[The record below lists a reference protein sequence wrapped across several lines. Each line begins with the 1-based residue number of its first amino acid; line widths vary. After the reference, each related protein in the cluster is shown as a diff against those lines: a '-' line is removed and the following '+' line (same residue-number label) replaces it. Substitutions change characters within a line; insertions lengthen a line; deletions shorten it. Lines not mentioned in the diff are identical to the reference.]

1 MRSKLRNLVQR
12 KTSFLFIFYVLLSFF
27 LMNFN
32 DAFTLRGMRIVILQL
47 IAAVHAVENQLVYV
61 KSLSAENK
69 NLRKKVLDLALTK
82 QRLQEALIENV
93 RLRRMLQFKSK
104 SKYQLI
110 VGNVIGLGQERT
122 VHSLI
127 LDVGLEDGVKKNM
140 PVVTDAGLVGKILHA
155 DPHQSTVQILM
166 DRNAMV
172 SARLQM
178 SRQVGVIGWSGN
190 FWLDLNYI
198 PKDVPVESGEQV
210 LTSGLSQ
217 IYPPGI
223 KIGVVG
229 EAKADDYKLFQQIRV
244 KNAVDFNNL
253 EEVFVMV
260 TPDSMRNPG
269 VVGE

>member
-1 MRSKLRNLVQR
+1 MKNRVRNLIQR
-12 KTSFLFIFYVLLSFF
+12 KTYLLFAWYVFLSFI

-47 IAAVHAVENQLVYV
+47 VAAVHSVEVQLDYL

-69 NLRKKVLDLALTK
+69 KLRKKILDLSITK
-82 QRLQEALIENV
+82 QRLQEVLIENV
-93 RLRRMLQFKSK
+93 RLRRMLQYKRE
-104 SKYQLI
+104 SKYRLI
-110 VGNVIGLGQERT
+110 VGNVIGFGQERT
-122 VHSLI
+122 VRSLI
-127 LDVGLEDGVKKNM
+127 LNVGTKDGIKKNM
-140 PVVTDAGLVGKILHA
+140 PVVTDAGLVGKILYSA
-155 DPHQSTVQILM
+155 SHQSAVQILM

-198 PKDVPVESGEQV
+198 PKDVPVEPGEQV

-229 EAKADDYKLFQQIRV
+229 EVKADEYEWFQQIRV

-260 TPDSMRNPG
+260 TPDSVRTRG
-269 VVGE
+269 VVSE